1 VPEQISFEVHGLEEL
16 EARLAQGDTR
26 MKIELN
32 EGLRRLAR
40 LFVSSKGVGP
50 LADAT
55 PKRTG
60 KLARSTFFQIIGS
73 TVNQT
78 LKIMQP
84 ARTPEGAF
92 YGHYVR
98 EGTDPHEIRPRNA
111 KALRFE
117 IAGEVIFAAKVNHP
131 GTKPNPY
138 HKRVMARM
146 RGQVQYL
153 VNEMGRKVT
162 AYLSGG

>member
-1 VPEQISFEVHGLEEL
+1 MVEQISFEITGLDEL

-26 MKIELN
+26 MRIELN
-32 EGLRRLAR
+32 EGLRKLGR
-40 LFVSSKGVGP
+40 LFVTSKGVGP
-50 LADAT
+50 LADET

-60 KLARSTFFQIIGS
+60 KLARSTFFQIIGG

-84 ARTPEGAF
+84 ARTPDGDF

-98 EGTDPHEIRPRNA
+98 EGTQPHEIRPRNR
-111 KALRFE
+111 KALKFE

-131 GTKPNPY
+131 GTRANPY
-138 HKRVMARM
+138 HKRVMARLM
-146 RGQVQYL
+146 GQVQEL

-162 AYLSGG
+162 AYLAGG